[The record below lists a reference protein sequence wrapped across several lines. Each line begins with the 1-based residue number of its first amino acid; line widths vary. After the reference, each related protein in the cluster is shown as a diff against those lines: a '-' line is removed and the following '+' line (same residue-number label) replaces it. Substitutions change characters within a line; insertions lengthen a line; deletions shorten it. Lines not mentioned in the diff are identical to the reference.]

1 MAKIEPRKVD
11 PETGVHASQILLKLP
26 DGSIL
31 PNAAEC
37 DPAKGTVTL
46 YVTCKTPE
54 GGQRVLVD
62 GKSQKIARAVIFT
75 DFDIFHRQTGE
86 HLHSV
91 RWSKVKSR
99 RPKLAHK
106 VRPLAV
112 G

>member
-11 PETGVHASQILLKLP
+11 PETGVHALQVLVKLP
-26 DGSIL
+26 NGVVL
-31 PNAAEC
+31 PNVVEC
-37 DPAKGTVTL
+37 DPAKGVLTVF
-46 YVTCKTPE
+46 VTWQNRE
-54 GGQRVLVD
+54 GAGVLVD
-62 GKSQKIARAVIFT
+62 RKSQEIAKAVVYT